1 MRRPLMDNTLLPVGR
16 LVPDQVG
23 AILLAAEQSVTW
35 GGDQPWK
42 LICHRD
48 SFLMLLSDEAG
59 AGAGDPAP
67 RRLVLCGMALFN
79 LRLAIQTRGVE
90 VAIVLMPHLD
100 RPDLL
105 AVVRI
110 DGTRPVL
117 ADQLMLAAQIPKVH
131 SQVGVFLRDVAP
143 AQLCAEFRH
152 AARTEQAWAAIIL
165 DSQLDDL
172 RQLTR
177 AGQGSLLAGL
187 EPLVLVVGTLTD
199 DPISRLRAGKALQ
212 RILLI
217 ATRNG
222 LAATALRL
230 TTGIEPARER
240 LRNLLGG
247 GLWPQAV
254 VRIGFPVAP
263 LPAVRHTQS

>member
-1 MRRPLMDNTLLPVGR
+1 MDNTLLPVGR

-23 AILLAAEQSVTW
+23 AILLAAEQSASW
-35 GGDQPWK
+35 GGEQPWK

-48 SFLMLLSDEAG
+48 SFMMLLSDEPDTD
-59 AGAGDPAP
+59 DPAP

-90 VAIVLMPHLD
+90 VAIVLMPNLD

-110 DGTRPVL
+110 DGIRPVL
-117 ADQLMLAAQIPKVH
+117 AEQLMLAAQIPRVH
-131 SQVGVFLRDVAP
+131 SQVSVFLRDVAP

-152 AARTEQAWAAIIL
+152 AARTEQAWAAIVL

-172 RQLTR
+172 RQLTG
-177 AGQGSLLAGL
+177 AEQGSLLAGL
-187 EPLVLVVGTLTD
+187 APLVLVVGTLAD
-199 DPISRLRAGKALQ
+199 DSISRLRAGKALQ

-230 TTGIEPARER
+230 TTGIEPTRDS
-240 LRNLLGG
+240 LRDVLGG

-263 LPAVRHTQS
+263 LPSVRRSQS

>member
-16 LVPDQVG
+16 LVPDQVRD
-23 AILLAAEQSVTW
+23 ILLAAEQSVTW

-48 SFLMLLSDEAG
+48 SFIMHLSDE

-100 RPDLL
+100 HPDLL
-105 AVVRI
+105 AVIRI

-117 ADQLMLAAQIPKVH
+117 AEQLMLAAEIPRVH

-222 LAATALRL
+222 LAAAALQL
-230 TTGIEPARER
+230 TTGVEPARER
-240 LRNLLGG
+240 LRDLLGG

-254 VRIGFPVAP
+254 VRIGVPVAP